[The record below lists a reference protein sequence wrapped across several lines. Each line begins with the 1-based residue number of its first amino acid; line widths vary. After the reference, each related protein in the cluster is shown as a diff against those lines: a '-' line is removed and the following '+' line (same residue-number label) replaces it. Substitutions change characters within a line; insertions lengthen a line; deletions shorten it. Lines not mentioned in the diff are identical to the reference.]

1 VQCGLGLPDPAQK
14 EFLGKAGRLLLSGLP
29 KSQCLFGQTFL
40 EGLFVL
46 DAAALLRHG
55 ATPFGSR
62 LLFELGGRQNTVLVL
77 LCLSVRIVVF
87 RRLPKSSSVI

>member
-14 EFLGKAGRLLLSGLP
+14 ELLGQAGRLLLSGLP

-62 LLFELGGRQNTVLVL
+62 LLFELGGRQKYGF
-77 LCLSVRIVVF
+77 RPVVPVGSHC
-87 RRLPKSSSVI
+87 RLPEIAKI